1 MEASEHMISTLVVCP
16 AYQRTFCRGN
26 GWTTSSISIHSETPT
41 RRGLHGG
48 GVLELLLAVGVRGC
62 VTLLGVFPPS
72 FYRRPGPFY
81 RTQPRPS
88 SVLAFDKRF
97 QP

>member
-1 MEASEHMISTLVVCP
+1 MEASEHMISTSVVCP
-16 AYQRTFCRGN
+16 AYQRMFCRDN
-26 GWTTSSISIHSETPT
+26 GWITSSIPIHSETPT
-41 RRGLHGG
+41 KRDLYRV

-72 FYRRPGPFY
+72 FYRRSGPFY

-88 SVLAFDKRF
+88 SVLAFGKRF